1 MNPSDG
7 AGPDVRD
14 LLEDLLERLLA
25 FARALLDDHGEF
37 FPFAGV
43 VTADDEIEVI
53 VPEVGT
59 EQPRS
64 EELVEMLYGQLVDS
78 AVSGDITGSALCVN
92 VMISTELTGDTDA
105 VQVSLE
111 SGDGDP
117 LDVFLPY
124 RLSGGEAAYGE
135 LLAADGE
142 RRVFV

>member
-1 MNPSDG
+1 MVEANQDPLQT
-7 AGPDVRD
+7 
-14 LLEDLLERLLA
+14 LLDRLLA
-25 FARALLDDHGEF
+25 FARALLSDHGEF

-43 VTADDEIEVI
+43 VTATDDIEVI
-53 VPEVGT
+53 VPEVDDEHPRT
-59 EQPRS
+59 ED
-64 EELVEMLYGQLVDS
+64 LVELLYGQLVDS
-78 AVSGDITGSALCVN
+78 AVAGDISGSALCVN

-124 RLSGGEAAYGE
+124 RLAGGEPAYGE